1 MPPAVSRM
9 LEVKGAIVPLATVE
23 LGLLC
28 PCGYGSAA
36 PLTSLWTTLGDDT
49 ASESG
54 LELRV
59 H

>member
-1 MPPAVSRM
+1 M

-23 LGLLC
+23 LGLPC